1 MPRLRRP
8 RWPLALALVF
18 AVIAGVFTYGWETQ
32 SGYYALWPDRAHAA
46 EFYVKVPGGKPPA
59 PGSGFY
65 FVDVHVLQ
73 ANLLEAEYFR
83 HFVTGAQLIP
93 ARAELTPG
101 ESEHQREH
109 EDVQMMADSQQVA
122 QAVAERALGLH
133 VKISGDGLFVDSV
146 APHYPAA
153 KAGVQAGSQLTAI
166 DGTPLQSLGDLRRAT
181 AGVQPG
187 DTVRYTFR
195 PGGARAIRTVAAPG
209 THDPVIGIGV
219 AEQLR
224 ISHLSVPVR
233 FLTQGIGGPS
243 AGLAFTLEIYDA
255 LSGRHLLRGHRIAAT
270 GTIALNGAV
279 GAIGGVTQKTLGVIS
294 AGADTFI
301 VPREDGNYRDAVAAA
316 HGRIRVIGVRSF
328 AQALR
333 DIRALPAVTNR

>member
-1 MPRLRRP
+1 MT
-8 RWPLALALVF
+8 A
-18 AVIAGVFTYGWETQ
+18 Q
-32 SGYYALWPDRAHAA
+32 
-46 EFYVKVPGGKPPA
+46 FYVKVPGGKPPA

-83 HFVTGAQLIP
+83 HFVTGAQLVP

-101 ESEHQREH
+101 ESEQQREH

-181 AGVQPG
+181 AGVHPG

-195 PGGARAIRTVAAPG
+195 PGGARVIRTVAAPG

-279 GAIGGVTQKTLGVIS
+279 GRDRRCHPEDAGRHLGRRRHLHRAPRGRQLPRRGGRS
-294 AGADTFI
+294 ARPNPDHRGALVRTSAARY
-301 VPREDGNYRDAVAAA
+301 PGAAA
-316 HGRIRVIGVRSF
+316 GDQPVKSF
-328 AQALR
+328 SR
-333 DIRALPAVTNR
+333 Y